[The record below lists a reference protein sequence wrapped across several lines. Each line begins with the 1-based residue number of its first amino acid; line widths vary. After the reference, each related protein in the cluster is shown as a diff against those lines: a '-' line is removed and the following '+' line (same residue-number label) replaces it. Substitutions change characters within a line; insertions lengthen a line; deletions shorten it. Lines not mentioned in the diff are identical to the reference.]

1 MNKDTLNEQQTD
13 ITKIPAEQADNSQ
26 KPDSSV
32 TSQQVEPTPDSTDI
46 EHVQDISQNDETEV
60 VEYQDTENSDNVSQD
75 DVSDE
80 PENIE
85 IQDADNS
92 DDISQTDENETE
104 PSSNSETTQE
114 DKPVVI
120 NPYHE
125 RYYLLYGN
133 HEKCKLDLKGTSDLL
148 KALGYDGGELKKARM
163 GKAISHTLNQDE
175 NSPQM
180 ICSYC
185 GLEVSGIEYY
195 RLPDDRIRCMSC
207 SQTLVK
213 SEMQKLCDRVILNME
228 SFFGISINVP
238 IQIEV
243 LEEKALKRKIKCSI
257 GAIDNNSLLVL
268 GAAVNNK
275 KEGYR
280 IYLENGA
287 PRISVIATFAHELT
301 HIWQYINWD
310 NKKGFPS
317 CPKNKR
323 LLIYEGM
330 AKWAEIQYL
339 YLIGETEVAQREE
352 FVTRKREDEYGIGF
366 RLYERQYPLSYE
378 TVICNDSPFVKTNYP
393 INI

>member
-238 IQIEV
+238 IQI
-243 LEEKALKRKIKCSI
+243 
-257 GAIDNNSLLVL
+257 D
-268 GAAVNNK
+268 
-275 KEGYR
+275 
-280 IYLENGA
+280 
-287 PRISVIATFAHELT
+287 
-301 HIWQYINWD
+301 
-310 NKKGFPS
+310 
-317 CPKNKR
+317 
-323 LLIYEGM
+323 
-330 AKWAEIQYL
+330 
-339 YLIGETEVAQREE
+339 
-352 FVTRKREDEYGIGF
+352 
-366 RLYERQYPLSYE
+366 
-378 TVICNDSPFVKTNYP
+378 
-393 INI
+393 